1 MNFRSHLLSRCS
13 LNALLL
19 AALATCAVHQ
29 AAAQTIV
36 LGSAASFAVLGST
49 TVTNTGFTTVSG
61 DLGVSPSG
69 SIVGFAPGVVS
80 GGTIHLN
87 DATSALALA
96 DASTAYTQLA
106 ALTSTSNRSG
116 QDLGGLTLTS
126 GVYTYSAAAAM
137 NGILTLDGQNQSNA
151 LFVFQI
157 GSTLTT
163 ADSSFNLINGAS
175 ASNVWFQVGSSATL
189 GLNTLFSGTIIA
201 STSDTLAAGVT
212 VNGRIIALNGAV
224 TLDTNQITNVTA
236 IPEPAT
242 TVLLVSGLALMVC
255 VGFRRRNKQAA

>member
-1 MNFRSHLLSRCS
+1 MSLHFRTTSCLSI
-13 LNALLL
+13 NALLL
-19 AALATCAVHQ
+19 AALVSCTGHHAQ
-29 AAAQTIV
+29 AQTIV

-49 TVTNTGFTTVSG
+49 TVTNTGFTTVTG

-87 DATSALALA
+87 DGTSALART
-96 DASTAYTQLA
+96 DASTAFTQLA

-163 ADSSFNLINGAS
+163 TNSSFNLINGAS

-201 STSDTLAAGVT
+201 STTDTLAAGVT
-212 VNGRIIALNGAV
+212 VNGRVIALNGAV
-224 TLDTNQITNVTA
+224 NLDTNQITNVAA

-242 TVLLVSGLALMVC
+242 TAFIASGLTLLVV
-255 VGFRRRNKQAA
+255 VGFRRRHKQAV